1 MGVISHLYIL
11 RKDSVGAAKKLRSVQ
26 SGQIRQ
32 FTLFDQSHKKSCR
45 KNSKIKLSKR
55 GER

>member
-11 RKDSVGAAKKLRSVQ
+11 RTDPVGAAKKLRSAQ

-32 FTLFDQSHKKSCR
+32 FTLFDQSHKKSCQ